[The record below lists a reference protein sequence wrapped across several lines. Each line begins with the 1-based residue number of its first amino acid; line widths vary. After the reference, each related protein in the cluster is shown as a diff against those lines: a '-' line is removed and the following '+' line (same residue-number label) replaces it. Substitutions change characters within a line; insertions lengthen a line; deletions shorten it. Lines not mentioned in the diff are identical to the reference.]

1 MKISYRILFINFI
14 IVALILGS
22 SAVAFYSI
30 MYNVLS
36 SQQSKYL
43 LSSANDFIY
52 TFRSLQQDADDEFHV
67 IVNGGIEKTFKSSQF
82 GVKNLDFIFETPGKS
97 SNIILR
103 KVCKETVSFPA
114 SIQTIDDFRKNN
126 PLTIIQSAQL
136 SDGHFYYYGRL
147 ISSDYLNTLSN
158 KIGADVAIILNN
170 SVMEVSN
177 ESLNLKYLFSLNEAY
192 KNLSLK
198 NNFDVFSQSAE
209 SSDILATIYKP
220 STEFLKADNYRFLI
234 FTTLSEAADLKT
246 SLRYLLIILGSVG
259 IVLSLILT
267 LIFTDKIRKQI
278 TQLNDATKITRE
290 GNFQNKIAV
299 HSTDELGQLASAF
312 NIMLD
317 ELQKHEK
324 AKNEYSEFI
333 TMLNQNP
340 TLAEIS
346 DAALHK
352 IIITCGFTIGALYV
366 VEDGGI
372 KLTSSYGIGKEISFK
387 NKPDIFETVIKNQDA
402 VEINSKENLPIV
414 STGVLELEIKNI
426 LILPIVYNN
435 KVVAILELGSF
446 DKPSGDAKEYLSKI
460 KEQLAIGLTNAMAF
474 VQLANLV
481 TELKKLNEDYQKQN
495 IQIRK
500 QNEAL
505 VELHNKLKEKA
516 AELEVQKLKA
526 EEATRLKS
534 HFLASMSHELRTPM
548 NSILGLSELILE
560 DRTLP
565 LKNRERIEV
574 VLKSGKRLMNL
585 INDILDLSKIEA
597 GKMVVNEEEVLLE
610 DLIKEVDSSITPL
623 AVQKDLSF
631 KIIRN
636 FNTNIVIDTDKG
648 KVVQVLINLLG
659 NAVKFTNS
667 GFIELQVSSLE
678 ERLLKF
684 EVIDSGIGISE
695 KDQEIIFEEFRQS
708 DETTTRK
715 YTGSGLGLAISKKI
729 ADLMNGSL
737 TVKSEIGNG
746 SIFTFSIPLK
756 IIKMRET
763 IESKKINIK
772 TLLKNRKNPILIID
786 DDQEVRYTIGQ
797 YLIANGYEV
806 EYASSG
812 DEGIEKA
819 KKLQP
824 FAITLDVMM
833 PGKDGWTVLKELK
846 ELPLTKDIPVI
857 LISILGDQNI
867 GYGLGAFEYFIKP
880 IASDKLIA
888 TFRKLESL
896 AKKKLDKIVIVDDDE
911 MEFELFREAFK
922 DEKIRIEYI
931 KDSELAFSKILEV
944 QPDLIILDL
953 LMPNVDGITLSH
965 KLKSNKET
973 KHIPIIISTAKEL
986 TTEEHDSLAN
996 IVEEITVKT
1005 KGHPMDVLKVVRDRI
1020 RIQESS
1026 TVQHTESENNQVDEI
1041 KKEQNLEDSGNKTY
1055 HGEVLIVDD
1064 DPDSL
1069 FTIREIVESC
1079 ECKTTLAKNGIEC
1092 LKTLEYLT
1100 PDLILLDIMMPE
1112 MDGFQTLRRIRQ
1124 NEKWAHIPVYAV
1136 TAKAMLEDKE
1146 VILRHG
1152 FNDYVAKPVNSGV
1165 LAFKI
1170 ERLFTKQKITK

>member
-1 MKISYRILFINFI
+1 MKINYRILLINFV

-22 SAVAFYSI
+22 SAIAFYSI

-43 LSSANDFIY
+43 LNSANDFIY
-52 TFRSLQQDADDEFHV
+52 TFQNMQQDADDEFHV
-67 IVNGGIEKTFKSSQF
+67 VASGGVDKVFDNIQF
-82 GVKNLDFIFETPGKS
+82 NIKNLDFIFDTKDNS
-97 SNIILR
+97 SDYILR
-103 KVCKETVSFPA
+103 KVYKETVSFP
-114 SIQTIDDFRKNN
+114 STIQTIDEFKKNN
-126 PLTIIQSAQL
+126 PLAIIQSAQL
-136 SDGHFYYYGRL
+136 SDGHTYYYGRI
-147 ISSDYLNTLSN
+147 ISNDFLNTLSN
-158 KIGADVAIILNN
+158 KINADVALVLNN
-170 SVMEVSN
+170 SVLVVSN
-177 ESLNLKYLFSLNEAY
+177 ESINLKYLFSLNEAY
-192 KNLSLK
+192 KKLASK

-220 STEFLKADNYRFLI
+220 TTAFYKAENYRFII
-234 FTTLSEAADLKT
+234 FTSLSEAADLRN
-246 SLRYLLIILGSVG
+246 SLKYLLIIIGSVG

-267 LIFTDKIRKQI
+267 LIFTDKLRKQI
-278 TQLNDATKITRE
+278 TQLNDATKITKE
-290 GNFQNKIAV
+290 GNFQNKIKV
-299 HSTDELGQLASAF
+299 HSTDELGSLASAF

-346 DAALHK
+346 NAALHK

-366 VEDGGI
+366 VEDDKV

-387 NKPDIFETVIKNQDA
+387 NKPDIFETVIKNHDTI
-402 VEINSKENLPIV
+402 EINSKENLPIV

-435 KVVAILELGSF
+435 KVVAVLELGSF
-446 DKPSGDAKEYLSKI
+446 DKPTPDAREYLSKI
-460 KEQLAIGLTNAMAF
+460 KEQLAIGLTNALAF

-505 VELHNKLKEKA
+505 IELHNQLKEKA

-526 EEATRLKS
+526 EEAAKLKS

-560 DRTLP
+560 DRNLP
-565 LKNRERIEV
+565 IKNRERIEV

-597 GKMVVNEEEVLLE
+597 GKMIIHDEEVMLE
-610 DLIKEVDSSITPL
+610 DLVKEVENSITPL
-623 AVQKDLSF
+623 AIQKELPF

-636 FNTNIVIDTDKG
+636 VNTNIIINTDKG

-667 GFIELQVSSLE
+667 GFVELHIYSLE
-678 ERLLKF
+678 EKVLKF

-695 KDQEIIFEEFRQS
+695 KDQEIIFEEFRQI

-729 ADLMNGSL
+729 ADLMKGSL
-737 TVKSEIGNG
+737 TVKSEIGDG

-756 IIKMRET
+756 IIKMREA
-763 IESKKINIK
+763 IEKTKVDIK

-797 YLIANGYEV
+797 YLIANGYEIA
-806 EYASSG
+806 YASDG
-812 DEGIEKA
+812 DEGIKKA

-846 ELPLTKDIPVI
+846 ESPSTKDIPVI
-857 LISILGDQNI
+857 LISILGDKNI
-867 GYGLGAFEYFIKP
+867 GYGLGAFEYFVKP
-880 IASDKLIA
+880 IASEKLIS
-888 TFRKLESL
+888 TFKKLESL
-896 AKKKLDKIVIVDDDE
+896 AKKKLEKIVIVDDDE
-911 MEFELFREAFK
+911 LEFEKFKDAFK

-944 QPDLIILDL
+944 QPDLIVLDL
-953 LMPNVDGITLSH
+953 LMPNIDGISLSY

-973 KHIPIIISTAKEL
+973 NHIPIIISTGKEI
-986 TTEEHDSLAN
+986 TEEEKNSLTN
-996 IVEEITVKT
+996 IVEEIAVKSH
-1005 KGHPMDVLKVVRDRI
+1005 GHPMDVLKIVRDRI
-1020 RIQESS
+1020 KIQESYS
-1026 TVQHTESENNQVDEI
+1026 IEQSEIGNIQIDI
-1041 KKEQNLEDSGNKTY
+1041 ADGEQSIVISRNKIY
-1055 HGEVLIVDD
+1055 QGEVLIVDD

-1069 FTIREIVESC
+1069 FTLKEIVEAC
-1079 ECKTTLAKNGIEC
+1079 ECKTILAKNGIEC
-1092 LKTLEYLT
+1092 LKTLEFKI

-1112 MDGFQTLRRIRQ
+1112 MDGFQVLHRIRQ
-1124 NEKWAHIPVYAV
+1124 NERWAHIPVYAI

-1152 FNDYVAKPVNSGV
+1152 FNDYVAKPINSGV

-1170 ERLFTKQKITK
+1170 ERLFTKQKIIK